1 MHRRAFLTLLG
12 GSAFAGVLVLSAY
25 STAAAAFSNCNEFRA
40 RLAAAEAQL
49 RIPVPRVVFKELESL
64 PGLGVEFD
72 LGNVQ
77 GFVGQLN
84 CRHDG
89 RFDFFQ
95 VQQNQSDDYSSRRFV
110 NLLTAAIWAFADWPK
125 EKIDAAVKRVLV
137 ELDRKIKDNRV
148 RGGSIEDDRVYI
160 DLSDDELTNVQVGG
174 GRKHGLYFLVD
185 DSVRD

>member
-1 MHRRAFLTLLG
+1 MIRTV
-12 GSAFAGVLVLSAY
+12 AGVLLLLAC
-25 STAAAAFSNCNEFRA
+25 STAAAAYSNCNEFRA

-49 RIPVPRVVFKELESL
+49 RIPVSRIVFKELEPL
-64 PGLGVEFD
+64 PGLGTEFEV
-72 LGNVQ
+72 GNGQ

-95 VQQNQSDDYSSRRFV
+95 IQQRQRDDLASKRFV
-110 NLLTAAIWAFADWPK
+110 NLLTAAIWALTDWPK
-125 EKIDAAVKRVLV
+125 DKIDAAVKQAFSEV
-137 ELDRKIKDNRV
+137 DRKIKVNRV
-148 RGGSIEDDRVYI
+148 RGGVIEDDRAYI
-160 DLSDDELTNVQVGG
+160 DLSDDALTNVLIGG